1 MFTRLSPVTLIWPA
15 VIGALVCP
23 PCWAQTIL
31 AAHTRPAVLGPPPPP
46 PPATPLGF
54 NEAVALAD
62 RDQPAVIAQRAAI
75 DVALTEAVSASQLPD
90 PKLKLG
96 LQNVP
101 TNSFSLTEDFMTQ
114 RTVSVEQ
121 TVPREQKRRLRGE
134 RARIEADKSAAEADD
149 LQRSIRRD
157 TALAWLSRYAAQR
170 SDELLREQL
179 TLAMRQR
186 EAAQIALRANK
197 VGLQDLA
204 RAELEVQQAQDRVS
218 ASLAQIARARAEL
231 SRWIGAHAQREPAR
245 EFPDLPDPQE
255 LKYLRDGVE
264 RSPQLGAA
272 RRDIALAE
280 NELAQAKAA
289 KLADWSVEIGY
300 AKRGPAYADM
310 ISAQVSI
317 DLPLFTADRQD
328 RTVLA
333 KQRDLERRQLMH
345 EDHSR
350 MVEAE
355 LDATYADWSLAKERA
370 ERYQEEVLPAAK
382 QRVDAALA
390 EYRAGRT
397 ELMSVLEAQRAE
409 VDMRLQWVALRV
421 AAAKARVQLQYLAE

>member
-121 TVPREQKRRLRGE
+121 SVPREEKRRLRGE

-218 ASLAQIARARAEL
+218 ASVAQIARARAEL

-255 LKYLRDGVE
+255 LKYLRDGVD

-300 AKRGPAYADM
+300 ARRGPAFADM

-333 KQRDLERRQLMH
+333 KQRDLQRRQLMH

-397 ELMSVLEAQRAE
+397 ELTSVLESQRAE